1 MYRLRLTLEFQDWLD
16 RLTDRRGQ
24 ARIAARLRRV
34 ELGNLGDWTPV
45 GERISELRVDAG
57 PGYRLYYTRRGLV
70 EIVMLTGGDKSTQD
84 RDIRRARRIL
94 RELEEGS

>member
-34 ELGNLGDWTPV
+34 ELGNLGDWKPV

>member
-34 ELGNLGDWTPV
+34 ELGNLATGSPSEKESPSCVSMRDPV
-45 GERISELRVDAG
+45 IGFI
-57 PGYRLYYTRRGLV
+57 TRDEVWWR
-70 EIVMLTGGDKSTQD
+70 S
-84 RDIRRARRIL
+84 
-94 RELEEGS
+94 